1 MAVNAAALETY
12 DSITIREDLSDAEN
26 MISPTETP
34 FISMI
39 AGKNKATATKHEWPV
54 TELGAVDE
62 NNAVAEGEDTPGVDA
77 AVLANRRWNFTQIM
91 DKVVKVTDTSQQ
103 VNGAAN
109 VEKLAK
115 QISYKMKELKRDKE
129 AIMTSGQAADPGA
142 AVGATIRKSAGLA
155 AFMITNAIRGVGG
168 GAPTLSDDPNGYP
181 NAGPVGGTQ
190 SPVDEDMLNA
200 AMQAAWSEGG
210 EPKYALVSPVNKRL
224 ISKTFNGYA
233 TKYKQAD
240 DKKLVNSIDVYESD
254 FGQLQ
259 IVPDRFLG
267 NASPGTGGDSIFLID
282 PSHVKIS
289 ELQTTRQLELART
302 GHTQN
307 RLIQWE
313 GCLEVGNE
321 KAHAVIADTTG

>member
-1 MAVNAAALETY
+1 MAVNAQALETY
-12 DSITIREDLSDAEN
+12 DSITIREDLAEAEN

-39 AGKNKATATKHEWPV
+39 VGKNKATNTKHEWPM

-62 NNAVAEGEDTPGVDA
+62 SNAVAEGEDNPSVDDP
-77 AVLANRRWNFTQIM
+77 VLAMRRWNFTQIT
-91 DKVVKVTDTSQQ
+91 DKVVKVSDTSQE
-103 VNGAAN
+103 VNGAASI
-109 VEKLAK
+109 EKLSK
-115 QISYKMKELKRDKE
+115 QIAYKMKEMKRDKE

-142 AVGATIRKSAGLA
+142 AVGATIRKSAGFA
-155 AFMITNAIRGVGG
+155 AFLITNAIRGATAT
-168 GAPTLSDDPNGYP
+168 APTLSEDPNGYP
-181 NAGPVGGTQ
+181 NAGPGPGTQ
-190 SPVDEDMLNA
+190 VAITEDNLNA
-200 AMQAAWSEGG
+200 AMQSAWSEGG

-240 DKKLVNSIDVYESD
+240 DKKIVNSIDVYESD

-267 NASPGTGGDSIFLID
+267 NTSAGRGGDSIFLID
-282 PSHVKIS
+282 PDYVKIS
-289 ELQTTRQLELART
+289 ELMTTRQKPLART
-302 GHTQN
+302 GHTEN

-321 KAHAVIADTTG
+321 KAHAVVADTTG